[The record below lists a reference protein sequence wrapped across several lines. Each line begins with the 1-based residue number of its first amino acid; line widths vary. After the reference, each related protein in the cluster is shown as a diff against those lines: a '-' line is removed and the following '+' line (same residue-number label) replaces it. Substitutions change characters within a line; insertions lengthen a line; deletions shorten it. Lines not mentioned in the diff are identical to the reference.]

1 MDITLS
7 DLNYPA
13 ALTMALAGGRI
24 QVGLNKTGTSAQVP
38 NDYRAKLMF
47 YMNSKYTVYN
57 HQLKRTLIEISDE
70 IKQIQKKRGHFGCF
84 QTETDFV
91 L

>member
-24 QVGLNKTGTSAQVP
+24 QVGLNKTGTSVQVP

-47 YMNSKYTVYN
+47 YMNSKYS
-57 HQLKRTLIEISDE
+57 L
-70 IKQIQKKRGHFGCF
+70 
-84 QTETDFV
+84 
-91 L
+91 

>member
-1 MDITLS
+1 MLDHAGNTATHAKLKKFVNLLTSSLEDITLS

-57 HQLKRTLIEISDE
+57 HQFSFPFPI
-70 IKQIQKKRGHFGCF
+70 
-84 QTETDFV
+84 
-91 L
+91 